1 MRRPSCSWVCVLR
14 SWPTI
19 LQGRKECQKP
29 TLLNVQRGD
38 GALLLTVAMP
48 GRTVFGGLGDK
59 PPKDKPFGM
68 GAQATD
74 AQGNVV
80 AWFRTAQSSY
90 TNCNESNSY
99 RLFCNRP
106 AMANQ
111 QPTQIDAGTQ
121 GYLWATALR
130 PANWGRELGPDP
142 GIIRIVDA
150 ARCAPSSDAPLDF
163 PPLGLTASAR
173 QQPDLHH

>member
-1 MRRPSCSWVCVLR
+1 VRRPSCSWVCVLR
-14 SWPTI
+14 SWPTV
-19 LQGRKECQKP
+19 LDSRKGCEKP

-48 GRTVFGGLGDK
+48 GRTVFGVNGK
-59 PPKDKPFGM
+59 PPKGKEFGM

-90 TNCNESNSY
+90 PDCGQSTSY